1 MQFQFDVLL
10 NVRKALKQILDNAS
24 ETQLNTIPK
33 GFNNNIIWNIAHLV
47 VSEQLLINK
56 LSGLP
61 VTVSDDLINA
71 FKKGT
76 KPTGNVSQ
84 QEIEVIKDLVIS
96 SIKKSEENYKTGL
109 FKNYTEY
116 TVSTTG
122 NTLKTV
128 EDALNFVLLHE
139 GIHLGVVMAL
149 LKLVK

>member
-10 NVRKALKQILDNAS
+10 NIRKALKQILDNAS

-47 VSEQLLINK
+47 VSEQLLVNK

-76 KPTGNVSQ
+76 KPRGNVSQ

-109 FKNYTEY
+109 FNNYTEY